1 MPDGTGPGFAL
12 LYILIVLV
20 LLGAIVA
27 AAVVTRRRAAAPTAK
42 PKAARPKVRKP
53 PPRAKPKA
61 PPSKKPKPSPPGAKT
76 VDARVDAAPPVDAVP
91 PVEAPAPV
99 ATAPERVEQV
109 PPLELPEIEA
119 PPGLRPLRER
129 LARAR
134 GSFGEAL
141 VRLFRKGSL
150 TDADWEDLEA
160 VLLQAD
166 VGVVAT
172 RRIVGDLQAKAKDAD
187 PEGLLAMLRSEL
199 LAILGDQDR
208 ALRTRDG
215 LSVWLIT
222 GVNGTG
228 KTTTIGKLALREHSG
243 GRRVVLA
250 AADTFRAAADTQL
263 ELWAARSGAE
273 VVKHAPGAD
282 PAAVAYDGVQAAKA
296 RGADLLIVDTAGRL
310 HTKRNL
316 MDELSKIRRVV
327 ERESGPPSEVL
338 LVLDATTG
346 QNGIA
351 QARAFTEAVDVTGIV
366 LTKLDGTA
374 KGGIVIAVQQELGIP
389 VKLVGVGESAEDLEP
404 FDPAAFVD
412 ALVG

>member
-1 MPDGTGPGFAL
+1 MSSGSGPGFVL

-20 LLGAIVA
+20 VVAAIGGAIV
-27 AAVVTRRRAAAPTAK
+27 VSRRRG
-42 PKAARPKVRKP
+42 
-53 PPRAKPKA
+53 PREA
-61 PPSKKPKPSPPGAKT
+61 PPKPEAQTP
-76 VDARVDAAPPVDAVP
+76 P
-91 PVEAPAPV
+91 PVEAP
-99 ATAPERVEQV
+99 PE
-109 PPLELPEIEA
+109 PEIEA
-119 PPGLRPLRER
+119 PPVVEVPPEPVVEVPPVVEAPPEPVVEAPPTEKPSLRER

-134 GSFGEAL
+134 GSFGQAL
-141 VRLFRKGSL
+141 VRALKKDSFEA
-150 TDADWEDLEA
+150 ADWDDVEA
-160 VLLQAD
+160 LLLQAD
-166 VGVVAT
+166 VGVAAT
-172 RRIVGDLQAKAKDAD
+172 TKIVEDLKAKARDAGPD
-187 PEGLLAMLRSEL
+187 GLLPLLRAEL
-199 LAILGDQDR
+199 LAILGDRDR
-208 ALRTRDG
+208 ELHTQVG

-228 KTTTIGKLALREHSG
+228 KTTTIGKLALRENER
-243 GRRVVLA
+243 GRKVVLA

-263 ELWAARSGAE
+263 ERWAERSGAE

-282 PAAVAYDGVQAAKA
+282 PAAVAFDGVAAAKA
-296 RGADLLIVDTAGRL
+296 RSADLLIVDTAGRL

-316 MDELSKIRRVV
+316 MEELSKIRRVV
-327 ERESGPPSEVL
+327 EREAGPPAEVL

-351 QARAFTEAVDVTGIV
+351 QARAFTEAVEVTGIV

-389 VKLVGVGESAEDLEP
+389 VKLVGVGEGAEDLEP